1 MGTGRKKVKIGFVG
15 TCQNVGIFPNNT
27 DVNSVSAFVIDL
39 LTPGAD
45 LDWNSRGLG
54 EGPQETFF
62 ENLCLSE
69 ATSRVCNNMVTIT
82 TAFVNTEAMRF

>member
-1 MGTGRKKVKIGFVG
+1 M
-15 TCQNVGIFPNNT
+15 GIFPNNM

-54 EGPQETFF
+54 GGPQEKK
-62 ENLCLSE
+62 LKID
-69 ATSRVCNNMVTIT
+69 A